1 MYWLIL
7 LFMLFPLNV
16 FGAFSVSGVDDPASV
31 AGVDEPASVG
41 GVESDYT
48 PACEWQY
55 VAKNVQDGTGNE
67 VNFDTSG
74 GANKAISFVAN
85 GTYSP
90 RRYTFRLKKHN
101 SPTVTMQFA
110 IRQDAGE
117 STSRTE
123 PGDVVISAVTY
134 EAEDLTTSYDTHTV
148 DVPEESTAELTNGN
162 VYWFQIYGGNDS
174 TNYVQWLYGPDGDEE
189 LDTTTAPPTTW
200 TEYDTSVTGSF
211 TIWSYECL

>member
-41 GVESDYT
+41 GVESDYCT
-48 PACEWQY
+48 WQY
-55 VAKNVQDGTGNE
+55 VSKNVQAGTGANL
-67 VNFDTSG
+67 DYTSTAS
-74 GANKAISFVAN
+74 ANKAISFIAN

-90 RRYTFRLKKHN
+90 RRYTVSLKKTG
-101 SPTVTMQFA
+101 SPTVTIELR

-162 VYWFQIYGGNDS
+162 VYWFQIYGGNSASD
-174 TNYVQWLYGPDGDEE
+174 YVQWQYSGSGAEE
-189 LDTTTAPPTTW
+189 EDYSTAPPTTW